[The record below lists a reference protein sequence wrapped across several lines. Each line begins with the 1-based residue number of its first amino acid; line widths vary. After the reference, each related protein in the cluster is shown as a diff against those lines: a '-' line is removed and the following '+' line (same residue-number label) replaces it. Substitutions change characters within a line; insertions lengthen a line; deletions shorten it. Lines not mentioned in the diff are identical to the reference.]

1 MQRFHLSLRVALLGL
16 TPLLI
21 SAEAMAAPVLLAD
34 DQPCLKAEDDQAC
47 INAKAPEAASSAET
61 LPSGSRINTLLN
73 ELRDYKLDVVAGR
86 THNRFMRGH
95 HELLGLYWQYVAEDR
110 VPDLKSPQLIR
121 GQARFRGCGRVRAS
135 NAYCPESNQIGID
148 IRSIRETR
156 RISPKAKARLLG
168 MTILAH
174 EWGHHINHNSSR
186 GDYTNRE
193 EDAADWRA
201 GRYLGWLISRGAL
214 SVKDYTD
221 AANLFFRIG
230 DFHHQS
236 PHAMP
241 STRFQAFIAGVRS
254 EVPPELAVRRWTM
267 DTSETFSRPVGH
279 ADVTHG
285 SDLRLKVYRFEI
297 ERGGQIAG
305 NLFNAAMGVLNCAYG
320 SSSACAGS
328 IQNQGKAMPD
338 GWYRLRNMSINCE
351 DGSFDIESDGI
362 KRQAISKDRKG
373 QAQRIANRF
382 CPAINPAYVKVS
394 IPADGPK
401 TSTSRKKTESES
413 WQR

>member
-1 MQRFHLSLRVALLGL
+1 MDGICPASQAIAMAHSGLFSGEIFNPMQRFHSSLRTALLAL
-16 TPLLI
+16 APLLI
-21 SAEAMAAPVLLAD
+21 PTDAMAAPVPLA
-34 DQPCLKAEDDQAC
+34 AE
-47 INAKAPEAASSAET
+47 
-61 LPSGSRINTLLN
+61 SRINALLN
-73 ELRDYKLDVVAGR
+73 ELRDYKLDVVEGR
-86 THNRFMRGH
+86 THKRFMRGH
-95 HELLGLYWQYVAEDR
+95 HELLGLYWQYVAEDN
-110 VPDLKSPQLIR
+110 VAALKSPQLIR
-121 GQARFRGCGRVRAS
+121 GKARFRGCGRARAS

-148 IRSIRETR
+148 ISSIRETR

-168 MTILAH
+168 MTVLAH

-230 DFHHQS
+230 DFHYQS

-241 STRFQAFIAGVRS
+241 STRFRAFIAGVRA
-254 EVPPELAVRRWTM
+254 EVQPELVVRRWTM
-267 DTSETFSRPVGH
+267 DTSETFSRPVAH
-279 ADVTHG
+279 AAAAPG
-285 SDLRLKVYRFEI
+285 SDLSLKVYRFEI

-305 NLFNAAMGVLNCAYG
+305 NLFSAAMGVLNCAYG
-320 SSSACAGS
+320 TSSACAGS

-338 GWYRLRNMSINCE
+338 GWYRLRKMSINCE

-382 CPAINPAYVKVS
+382 CPAINPAYGKVAV
-394 IPADGPK
+394 PMDPPR
-401 TSTSRKKTESES
+401 TSKSSKKAEEDS
-413 WQR
+413 WER